1 MNMVTIKEI
10 AEKLNL
16 SSATVSRTLSNDE
29 TLSIKPETRC
39 LILSTAAEM
48 GYVGKKRKK
57 REKKETSILI
67 IHKHTTFRKQIDSS
81 YYYTMR
87 SGIEDICAK
96 SNISYSFKEIDNL
109 DGKKINA
116 SGVLLIGNYTREQ
129 FKNLLTMIG
138 NLPVVVLGTVIF
150 YRQRF
155 NRVSFSNHDSVLIGL
170 KHLYKNGHRR
180 IGYFGIS
187 EQEGTNSRESRKE
200 TYIDFMKKYSLY
212 RPEWLLEDNHGTD
225 RVEQGHHMAEKLMEL
240 EKLPTAIFCANDSVA
255 IGAINCF
262 AEKGI
267 RVPQDISIVSHDGSY
282 PTQYSIPPVTT
293 VDVHPYQLGT
303 EGTRLLLRRIET
315 PVDYFCEILLTP
327 TLIVRNS
334 VLDISPEKNKE

>member
-1 MNMVTIKEI
+1 MVTIKEI

-48 GYVGKKRKK
+48 GYVGKKKK
-57 REKKETSILI
+57 KKIKKDISILI

-96 SNISYSFKEIDNL
+96 SNISYAFKEINHL
-109 DGKKINA
+109 DGKKVNTN
-116 SGVLLIGNYTREQ
+116 GVLLIGNYTKEQ
-129 FKNLLTMIG
+129 FKELLPVIG

-150 YRQRF
+150 YKHRF
-155 NRVSFSNHDSVLIGL
+155 NRVSYSNYDSVMIGL
-170 KHLYKNGHRR
+170 KYLYKNGHRK
-180 IGYFGIS
+180 IGYFGIA
-187 EQEGTNSRESRKE
+187 EQEGTSSLDSRRE
-200 TYIDFMKKYSLY
+200 TYITFMKSHSMYHAA
-212 RPEWLLEDNHGTD
+212 WLLEDNHGMD
-225 RVEQGHHMAEKLMEL
+225 RVEQGYHMAEKLL
-240 EKLPTAIFCANDSVA
+240 EMKELPTAIFCANDSVA
-255 IGAINCF
+255 IGALNCF
-262 AEKGI
+262 TEKGI
-267 RVPQDISIVSHDGSY
+267 RVPTDISIVAHDGSY
-282 PTQYSIPPVTT
+282 PTQYSIPPITT

-303 EGTRLLLRRIET
+303 EGTRLLLRRIEDS
-315 PVDYFCEILLTP
+315 VDYTCGVLLTP

-334 VLDISPEKNKE
+334 VLNIS